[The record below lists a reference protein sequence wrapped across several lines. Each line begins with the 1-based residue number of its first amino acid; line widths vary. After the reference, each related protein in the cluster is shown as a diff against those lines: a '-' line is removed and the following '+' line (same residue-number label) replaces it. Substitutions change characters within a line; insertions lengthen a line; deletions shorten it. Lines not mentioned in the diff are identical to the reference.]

1 MWPASSARCEHR
13 GHEREI
19 AADDQHAVGSTQPA
33 TAYAHANVT
42 AVRPEVPG
50 GDEVACP
57 DGAPSPTRIPGSS
70 KPTVTFRAL
79 LLRAMLS
86 VAAPLPRAARYSAA
100 TALGRLVTPARTRPP
115 MTISATW

>member
-1 MWPASSARCEHR
+1 MRPAPSGRCEHR

-33 TAYAHANVT
+33 TAYAQANVT

-57 DGAPSPTRIPGSS
+57 GGAPSTRIPGSS

-86 VAAPLPRAARYSAA
+86 VAASHPRPARYSAA
-100 TALGRLVTPARTRPP
+100 TALGEAGH
-115 MTISATW
+115 AG